1 MVYIVKK
8 SGKKEKFSKTKI
20 IKGCMKSGA
29 TRKTAVTVANV
40 ISKKV
45 VEGMSARRIG
55 ELTILSLKLRD
66 KKTAISFAKYFNN
79 HWK

>member
-8 SGKKEKFSKTKI
+8 NGKKEKFSKAKI
-20 IKGCMKSGA
+20 IKACKKAGA
-29 TRKTAVTVANV
+29 TRKTAGVVANV
-40 ISKKV
+40 ISKRV

-66 KKTAISFAKYFNN
+66 KKTAISFAKYFNKN
-79 HWK
+79 WK